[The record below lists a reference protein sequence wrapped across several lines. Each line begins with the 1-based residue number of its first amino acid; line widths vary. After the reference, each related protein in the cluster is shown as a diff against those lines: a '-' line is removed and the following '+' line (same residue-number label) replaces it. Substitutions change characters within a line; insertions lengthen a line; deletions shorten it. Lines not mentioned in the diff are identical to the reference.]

1 MTSKMKRRFSSL
13 PYYAQKIYW
22 KIMTARPSPFLV
34 SAVLIA
40 FSVFLLGGG
49 IYDILEKP
57 LVAIVLSGGRPL
69 FYMPG
74 SMNQQLIA
82 ESIYIM
88 ILYTVGIAGFLF
100 MYRSTKYVYK
110 PRQAFMLLLLGCVF
124 IVVAYIATEILFLA
138 RFKW

>member
-1 MTSKMKRRFSSL
+1 MTSKMKRKFSSL
-13 PYYAQKIYW
+13 SYYAQKIYW
-22 KIMTARPSPFLV
+22 KLMTARPSPFVV

-74 SMNQQLIA
+74 SLNQQLIA

-88 ILYTVGIAGFLF
+88 ILYT
-100 MYRSTKYVYK
+100 
-110 PRQAFMLLLLGCVF
+110 
-124 IVVAYIATEILFLA
+124 EIGRA
-138 RFKW
+138 HV